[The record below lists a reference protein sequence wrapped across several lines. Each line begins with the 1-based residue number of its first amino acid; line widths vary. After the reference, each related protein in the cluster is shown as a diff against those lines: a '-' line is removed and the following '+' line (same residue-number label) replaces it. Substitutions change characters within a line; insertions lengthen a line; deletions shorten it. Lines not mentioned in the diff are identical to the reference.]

1 MMGLGSTQTCMEKG
15 QKEIGTNR
23 SERNSIYQCEIASL
37 VVVKHGA
44 GCLRRGGGVVESSPS
59 LEMLR
64 APRASAM
71 PCCPAVG
78 CSWHS
83 VSGDCMKN

>member
-44 GCLRRGGGVVESSPS
+44 GCLGGGGRGCGVISKPGDAQSPTGFS
-59 LEMLR
+59 HALLPCSGMLL
-64 APRASAM
+64 AY
-71 PCCPAVG
+71 CE
-78 CSWHS
+78 W
-83 VSGDCMKN
+83 

>member
-44 GCLRRGGGVVESSPS
+44 GCLRRGGGLWSH
-59 LEMLR
+59 LR
-64 APRASAM
+64 AWRCSEPHGLQ
-71 PCCPAVG
+71 PCLAALQWDALG
-78 CSWHS
+78 IL
-83 VSGDCMKN
+83 